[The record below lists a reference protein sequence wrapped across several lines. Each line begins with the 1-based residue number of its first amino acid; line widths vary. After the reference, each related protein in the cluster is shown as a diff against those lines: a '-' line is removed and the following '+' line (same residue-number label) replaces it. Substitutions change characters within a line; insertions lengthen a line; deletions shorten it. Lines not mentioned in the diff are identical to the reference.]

1 MNEMEKWLMLMD
13 DLNEEVIT
21 EGSDCPCCDGGR
33 GACSHGKDVCGT
45 CGGSGKVEESVE
57 EAYPM
62 GMAPNAPE
70 DRTEITY
77 NQTKNSGPDA
87 QVTINARAPNM
98 EELKKVL
105 AMAGLDPEGAE
116 KHDIEEPDSVKVV
129 DVSPVDDSSC
139 GSAEPMGSRYTTD
152 KAELIDMLKNRLQQ
166 KLG

>member
-87 QVTINARAPNM
+87 QVTITARAPNM

-105 AMAGLDPEGAE
+105 DNLN
-116 KHDIEEPDSVKVV
+116 KYLTFNLNQNS
-129 DVSPVDDSSC
+129 
-139 GSAEPMGSRYTTD
+139 
-152 KAELIDMLKNRLQQ
+152 LINAINN
-166 KLG
+166 KLNYG